1 MKSSPQCATQTLAA
15 SHFGVSRDRLK
26 RMLGRGAPTVDGTR
40 INLACFRAWM
50 VLNPDLVNPPR
61 HSRRLPRLGG
71 IDQRPG
77 VIYGIRAEG
86 SRDYRYIGKTGSFKQ
101 RINQHRRELRRGGSR
116 NPHLQRWHDSISGR
130 IVIEVLQECLPGTID
145 ACEQE
150 WIARG
155 REKGWK
161 LCNITEGGDSAAWSD
176 ERRDAFRKMMAG
188 KNQQLAQSAK
198 WREAMRAVWGGKGR
212 AWQAA

>member
-86 SRDYRYIGKTGSFKQ
+86 SRDYR
-101 RINQHRRELRRGGSR
+101 
-116 NPHLQRWHDSISGR
+116 
-130 IVIEVLQECLPGTID
+130 